1 MTDKLKKAYILNICL
16 FALEVFAIGWMMSGL
31 SAGVLSAGRLST
43 LKYFTVDS
51 NILMGIFALI
61 AALDQGKVL
70 RGKKGEVSAWTYVL
84 KLVGTVGVTLTMLVT
99 IFFLGP
105 TLGRTYG
112 FFSLFEKSN
121 FFLHLANPVLGIIV
135 FLCFEKS
142 TKIAFRHTFTG
153 IIPMVLYGI
162 YYVSETVRHM
172 ENGVIAKG
180 YDWYGFFF
188 LGIKSAFIV
197 LPILVIITW
206 LISAVLW
213 KLNRSKVL

>member
-1 MTDKLKKAYILNICL
+1 MADKIKKAYILNICI
-16 FALEVFAIGWMMSGL
+16 FVLEVFAVTWMMSGL
-31 SAGVLSAGRLST
+31 SGGVLTSARLSV
-43 LKYFTVDS
+43 LKYFTIDS

-61 AALDQGKVL
+61 AVFDQRKVL
-70 RGKKGEVSAWTYVL
+70 NGKKDDVSAGTYVL

-112 FFSLFEKSN
+112 FFSLFAQSN
-121 FFLHLANPVLGIIV
+121 LFLHLVNPVLSIIV

-142 TKIAFRHTFTG
+142 SKIAFRHTFTG
-153 IIPMVLYGI
+153 IIPMVLYAV
-162 YYVSETVRHM
+162 YYVSETVKHM

-180 YDWYGFFF
+180 YDWYGFFV

-197 LPILVIITW
+197 LPILIIVTW
-206 LISAVLW
+206 LISAALW
-213 KLNRSKVL
+213 KLNKTNA

>member
-1 MTDKLKKAYILNICL
+1 
-16 FALEVFAIGWMMSGL
+16 
-31 SAGVLSAGRLST
+31 
-43 LKYFTVDS
+43 
-51 NILMGIFALI
+51 
-61 AALDQGKVL
+61 
-70 RGKKGEVSAWTYVL
+70 
-84 KLVGTVGVTLTMLVT
+84 MLVT

-121 FFLHLANPVLGIIV
+121 FFLHLANPVLSIVV

-153 IIPMVLYGI
+153 IIPMVIYAV

-172 ENGVIAKG
+172 ENGQIAKG

-188 LGIKSAFIV
+188 LGIRSAFIV
-197 LPILVIITW
+197 LPILFIITW

-213 KLNRSKVL
+213 KLNKTKCFLAHL